1 MAALNYQETGRKLLT
16 AIFGALSALRLYP
29 IENETVQQALSEL
42 QTLVQE
48 IVDADGAAEVRVVGD
63 FFFLNETRLRLDLS
77 NFATFGSFARALNDH
92 GIGAVEI
99 VAGVTRDEWAPFLSM
114 LLRPADADDPY
125 GSFDERFAQAPVNHI
140 SLRPVTEVG
149 RPQEDERSLTA
160 AKRTYAQSVRVAQEV
175 LGDIRIGKAV
185 NVRKVKRAVQGIVD
199 QVLSNEA
206 SIVTMTTLRDFDEYT
221 FTHSVNVSIFSV
233 IIGQDTGGSY
243 TRPALPDS
251 SSVSPTS
258 AASATSASLSDLEF
272 RRSPDGEG
280 RLILSL
286 SDPGIDVNV
295 FSEGNKINV
304 ELLGANIPTRL
315 ARRYDVTDFATPVS
329 EVEVMST
336 DRGGRILLSASGY
349 YDYLAYQTGSDYVL
363 SVKPLSESEKEER
376 LSEFSYVGDRISL
389 NFQDIEVRA
398 VLQLIADFTELNLV
412 ASDTVAGNITLRL
425 QNVPWD
431 QAMEL
436 VLKTKGLDSRQIGNV
451 LMIAPASEIAER
463 ERQEI
468 EANKQLA
475 ELAPLQSEFIRIRY
489 AKASNVVTLFDAGSE
504 QGGSLVSDRGS
515 VVVDDRTNAIIVTD
529 TAAKLDEIRRLIANV
544 DVPIRQVMIEARI
557 VIASSNVDEQLGIRW
572 GGGYLETDADS
583 VLSVARDT
591 DSVMAINNA
600 LIAGEAA
607 VMPTAPFVDLGIAGG
622 TSGFAVGFTSN
633 DLFLSAEL
641 AALEAA
647 GEGEVVSQPKVIT
660 GDKQKASIKSGT
672 EIPYQEGAASG
683 ATTTQFKEAVL
694 KLDVTPNIT
703 PDDRILLDLVVNQDS
718 VGELVPS
725 GNGGVVPSI
734 DTTELTTQ
742 VLVGNGETVVLGG
755 VFKNEETTSVQKV
768 PLLGDV
774 PGLGALFRN
783 SVNTNKK
790 VETLIFITPRIL
802 SEVLLD

>member
-1 MAALNYQETGRKLLT
+1 M
-16 AIFGALSALRLYP
+16 
-29 IENETVQQALSEL
+29 
-42 QTLVQE
+42 
-48 IVDADGAAEVRVVGD
+48 
-63 FFFLNETRLRLDLS
+63 
-77 NFATFGSFARALNDH
+77 
-92 GIGAVEI
+92 
-99 VAGVTRDEWAPFLSM
+99 
-114 LLRPADADDPY
+114 
-125 GSFDERFAQAPVNHI
+125 
-140 SLRPVTEVG
+140 
-149 RPQEDERSLTA
+149 
-160 AKRTYAQSVRVAQEV
+160 
-175 LGDIRIGKAV
+175 
-185 NVRKVKRAVQGIVD
+185 
-199 QVLSNEA
+199 
-206 SIVTMTTLRDFDEYT
+206 
-221 FTHSVNVSIFSV
+221 
-233 IIGQDTGGSY
+233 
-243 TRPALPDS
+243 
-251 SSVSPTS
+251 
-258 AASATSASLSDLEF
+258 
-272 RRSPDGEG
+272 
-280 RLILSL
+280 
-286 SDPGIDVNV
+286 
-295 FSEGNKINV
+295 
-304 ELLGANIPTRL
+304 
-315 ARRYDVTDFATPVS
+315 
-329 EVEVMST
+329 
-336 DRGGRILLSASGY
+336 
-349 YDYLAYQTGSDYVL
+349 
-363 SVKPLSESEKEER
+363 
-376 LSEFSYVGDRISL
+376 
-389 NFQDIEVRA
+389 
-398 VLQLIADFTELNLV
+398 LQLIADFTELNLV
-412 ASDTVAGNITLRL
+412 ASDTVTGNITLRL

-489 AKASNVVTLFDAGSE
+489 AKAGNVVTLFDAGSE

-600 LIAGEAA
+600 LIAGESA
-607 VMPTAPFVDLGIAGG
+607 VMPTAPFVDLGLAEA

-647 GEGEVVSQPKVIT
+647 GEGEIVSQPKVIT

-774 PGLGALFRN
+774 PGLGVLFRN